1 MQRKVD
7 RLAWTTPAK
16 EEHHLERRLPV
27 VPGNVYHTSTLSHSH
42 FLNPSPNLVAQSHP
56 RPSPTSMSTASSV
69 AQTFQFS
76 VPRVDASYTKNSTL
90 IESNGEHFRL
100 REFIFYTKKIKNKE
114 KKVDEEGGKGKEVT
128 KNNHKIT

>member
-1 MQRKVD
+1 
-7 RLAWTTPAK
+7 
-16 EEHHLERRLPV
+16 
-27 VPGNVYHTSTLSHSH
+27 
-42 FLNPSPNLVAQSHP
+42 
-56 RPSPTSMSTASSV
+56 MSTASSV